1 MTLGNSTC
9 AIYLQATFPWNFKKL
24 HCYFKKQMTNYD
36 YSDWVFGRH
45 FFSKMNEVSLHFKE
59 NNWQYL
65 LPTIKFE
72 LSSKNE
78 NFRKLV
84 FINVSLAAFQYFNT
98 CIIKSVILM
107 NVIFFHTIQWN
118 VSTFRSVP
126 FSEQIIS
133 KWSMQQFLI

>member
-1 MTLGNSTC
+1 MPLGNSTC
-9 AIYLQATFPWNFKKL
+9 AMYLQATFPWNFNKL
-24 HCYFKKQMTNYD
+24 HYYFKIQRTNYD
-36 YSDWVFGRH
+36 YSDWIFGRH
-45 FFSKMNEVSLHFKE
+45 FFSKNERSEPSLQE

-65 LPTIKFE
+65 LPTVKFE
-72 LSSKNE
+72 LSSKNV

-84 FINVSLAAFQYFNT
+84 SINVSLAAFRYFNT

-107 NVIFFHTIQWN
+107 NVIFFRNIQWN

-133 KWSMQQFLI
+133 KWSLQQFLI